1 MILFKKEKS
10 DEYKEV
16 DLDEL
21 LEIINSKLSEEIN
34 NILTAL
40 RPLRDNIVSVITS
53 IKSIGNDIDK
63 FNISKDEFAIQYIN
77 AMKNTKRNILAV
89 IDSLDEPPLIKDV
102 NEIDDIKKYLTSVL
116 TRIGDV
122 ASSHRR
128 VMYELFSTHS
138 KRLKTELEK
147 LQAYSKEANILIDRY
162 NLKITILNNIK
173 TKIRLIYDSEDKL
186 RTIKDEMKNYEINMN
201 NARARYEEMSN
212 KLKEFDK
219 SDYLKYNKEY
229 EDIKREYDR
238 MINEFNQLLS
248 SITRVINKYDYT
260 IGIDKRTK
268 NIILKLYKPYSINED
283 EAESLISLFK
293 DIIRVIRD
301 NKLRNVEKE
310 ERVLSSLIE
319 GLHLYIDRAKRYE
332 FAIEENRNKIRPL
345 EMKVKELENAIN
357 VVKSEIKSI
366 EDKIRELTIKEKEMN
381 ILIEDSIT
389 TIEKELTKVIPSLK
403 IKR

>member
-1 MILFKKEKS
+1 MILFKKENS

-16 DLDEL
+16 NLDEL
-21 LEIINSKLSEEIN
+21 LELTNSKLSEEIN

-40 RPLRDNIVSVITS
+40 KPLRDNIVSVIAS

-77 AMKNTKRNILAV
+77 AMKNAKRNILAV
-89 IDSLDEPPLIKDV
+89 IDSLDGPPLIKDV
-102 NEIDDIKKYLTSVL
+102 NEIEDIKKYLTSAL

-128 VMYELFSTHS
+128 VMYELFSTYS

-147 LQAYSKEANILIDRY
+147 LQEYSKEVDTLIDRY
-162 NLKITILNNIK
+162 TLKITILNNIK

-186 RTIKDEMKNYEINMN
+186 RTIKNEMKNYEISMN
-201 NARARYEEMSN
+201 SARVRYEEISN

-229 EDIKREYDR
+229 EDIKREYDK

-248 SITRVINKYDYT
+248 SITRVINKYDYS
-260 IGIDKRTK
+260 IGIDKKTK
-268 NIILKLYKPYSINED
+268 NIILKLYTPSSINED
-283 EAESLISLFK
+283 EIESLILLFK

-301 NKLRNVEKE
+301 NKLRNVKKE
-310 ERVLSSLIE
+310 ESVLSSLIE

-332 FAIEENRNKIRPL
+332 LVIEENRNKIRPL

-357 VVKSEIKSI
+357 VAKDEIKSI
-366 EDKIRELTIKEKEMN
+366 EDKIRELTIKEKE
-381 ILIEDSIT
+381 ISTLIEDSIT
-389 TIEKELTKVIPSLK
+389 TIEKELTKVMPSLK